1 MNREHPSLVL
11 TVFVLVA
18 TAVLGLVLV
27 WVNIE
32 RLDLAYEC
40 KQLERELGRRVDL
53 HEKLVVERQ
62 YLLSPATL
70 GAQAQRYGLK
80 PPSREQ
86 IRVVP

>member
-1 MNREHPSLVL
+1 MNQRPLLWL
-11 TVFVLVA
+11 TVLLLVT

-32 RLDLAYEC
+32 RLDLSYEC
-40 KQLERELGRRVDL
+40 KGLERELARRMDL